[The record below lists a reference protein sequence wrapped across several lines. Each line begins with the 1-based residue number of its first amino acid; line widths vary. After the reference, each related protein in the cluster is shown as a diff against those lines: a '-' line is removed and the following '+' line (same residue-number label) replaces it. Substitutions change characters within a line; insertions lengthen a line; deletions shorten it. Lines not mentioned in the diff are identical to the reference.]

1 MGSLF
6 TQARLKDT
14 PDEKLCSFL
23 SIAVAVQIAFSSLI
37 KILFPYYKSSTAVSQ
52 GFRTQYVEDFRS
64 MYLLFYLRVYSR
76 QFFGILYLIQIFSFR
91 KL

>member
-23 SIAVAVQIAFSSLI
+23 SSSIAVAVQIVPSFLM
-37 KILFPYYKSSTAVSQ
+37 KILFILYKTSTAVSQ
-52 GFRTQYVEDFRS
+52 VNRTQCIEYF
-64 MYLLFYLRVYSR
+64 L
-76 QFFGILYLIQIFSFR
+76 GIYFSI
-91 KL
+91 